1 MTTLYLLCGLPFSG
15 KSLLS
20 KEIENTTSI
29 KRISFDEMWDA
40 FDKSNVHS
48 PYKIVRQKA
57 KDVISENLKA
67 KISVVYDSTNLQSE
81 HRDEFKKLAEEA
93 GAKFEIIYLQN
104 SIDEIKKRRAL
115 SLINQTHHIVQD
127 KDFDSAFSRLE
138 PPTDAIIISNEEEKN
153 NFLKNIKNT

>member
-57 KDVISENLKA
+57 KDVISDGLDIGEYRPA
-67 KISVVYDSTNLQSE
+67 
-81 HRDEFKKLAEEA
+81 
-93 GAKFEIIYLQN
+93 
-104 SIDEIKKRRAL
+104 
-115 SLINQTHHIVQD
+115 
-127 KDFDSAFSRLE
+127 
-138 PPTDAIIISNEEEKN
+138 
-153 NFLKNIKNT
+153 